1 MLFVVCT
8 LPTGTAV
15 LKNSS
20 RWLISPCPL
29 CAAFTFCVT
38 AGERKKN
45 LWWFAEQQSV
55 APVWRPQWALPPA
68 VNMPAK
74 ARQHL
79 GWVERRVWRWTRRTT
94 KPQNCKRGISSVSR
108 GATHRTLAHIQTWTC
123 TKQRANKITQEVGWL
138 KERNQCEFKEIL
150 LEIGRGETLEENKK
164 YYLLWCQLLRVSRNF
179 NNCPVSL
186 LWSCKKHVYGCERP
200 QAERINVLPWLDKR
214 WIKGHFQMF

>member
-1 MLFVVCT
+1 MS
-8 LPTGTAV
+8 A
-15 LKNSS
+15 
-20 RWLISPCPL
+20 L
-29 CAAFTFCVT
+29 CCVYILCH
-38 AGERKKN
+38 RRRKKKN

-94 KPQNCKRGISSVSR
+94 KPQNCERGISSVSR

-123 TKQRANKITQEVGWL
+123 TKQRANKKITQEVGWL

-164 YYLLWCQLLRVSRNF
+164 TTTVVLRQQQKFFLRGPTKKIVMSQLSNWECSAT
-179 NNCPVSL
+179 NC
-186 LWSCKKHVYGCERP
+186 CGGR
-200 QAERINVLPWLDKR
+200 
-214 WIKGHFQMF
+214 